1 MLHDLRIAVRQLL
14 RQPGLTVALI
24 ATLALGIGAT
34 TAIFSLI
41 NAVLLRP
48 LPYPQPDRLVRIW
61 GRFTQPDI
69 PRLRASEK
77 ELLDYQKN
85 FGSFA
90 AVAGYVYRDSNL
102 TTGDRPERVR
112 VCYVT
117 HEFWPVLDVKPVIGR
132 TFDAADDLPGAS
144 PVVVISNGLWRGRFA
159 GDPSIVGK
167 DVQINLT
174 PRTVIGVMPE
184 GFSYPDKAEVWS
196 PFGLDP
202 ANMPPRQERYLE
214 VVARM
219 IPGVSIDQAKADLRA
234 QTVQWPKW
242 WVGVYPD
249 DSGWDVDVIS
259 MLEQEVGDVRPAL
272 FVLLGAVGFVL
283 LITCANVGSML
294 LVRVESRSR
303 EILVRSALGAGRG
316 ALVRQSMLESV
327 VLALVGGM
335 VGLFAASWAIRLVV
349 LRFPAAIPRADG
361 VGLDARVVA
370 FAFGVTLVTALFVS
384 LLPAWRGARPNL
396 SQSLKE
402 VSASTTGG
410 ARQLSQRLLVVLQIS
425 LAIALLTGAGLMIGS
440 FFRLKSEAVGFTP
453 GGVLSMQI
461 SLPRARY
468 PDGGPQIAG
477 FFADLDRRLASERG
491 IAAAGV
497 ITHLPL
503 GGTNFTAT
511 LVAEGRPTVA
521 GTPQPEPGI
530 RSVTPGYFSAMR
542 IPVKKGR
549 TFTVSDDAQ
558 APRVAILD
566 QRLAANLWPGKE
578 PLGRRIRLG
587 PPDAI
592 EGTFPWHTVVGIVGD
607 VRDDGPTALPS
618 TEGNVYFPQPQQ
630 PDRTVFLAV
639 RAASGDP
646 EKLAGTVRAAIRAI
660 DRDQPV
666 GDVATLDQR
675 LADVLARPRLSAIL
689 LASFGALAL
698 ILAAVGIYSVVA
710 QMVVRRTGEIGL
722 RMALGGDRRTIL
734 NLLLRRGLVLVAIG
748 VAVGLGLAF
757 ALNRL
762 ITTLLYG
769 VGGGSVL
776 TYVAVVGL
784 LVAVAFAAILWPAR
798 RASLLDPIIALRQE

>member
-69 PRLRASEK
+69 PRVRASEK

-90 AVAGYVYRDSNL
+90 SVAGYVYRDTNL
-102 TTGDRPERVR
+102 NSGDQPERVR
-112 VCYVT
+112 VFYVT
-117 HEFWPVLDVKPVIGR
+117 HQFWPVLAVPPKIGR

-144 PVVVISNGLWRGRFA
+144 PVAVISYGLWHRRFG
-159 GDPSIVGK
+159 GDPGILGK
-167 DVQINLT
+167 DIQLNLT

-184 GFSYPDKAEVWS
+184 GFSYPDKADVWA

-219 IPGVSIDQAKADLRA
+219 IPGITIDQAKADLHA
-234 QTVQWPKW
+234 QTSQWPKW
-242 WVGVYPD
+242 WGAYPP
-249 DSGWDVDVIS
+249 DSGWDTDLVS
-259 MLEQEVGDVRPAL
+259 LLEQEVGDVRPAL

-303 EILVRSALGAGRG
+303 EILVRSALGAGRR

-327 VLALVGGM
+327 LLALVGGTI
-335 VGLFAASWAIRLVV
+335 GLFAAAWAIRIVV
-349 LRFPAAIPRADG
+349 LRFPAAIPRAEGVALDG
-361 VGLDARVVA
+361 RVVVFA
-370 FAFGVTLVTALFVS
+370 FAVTLVTALLVS

-402 VSASTTGG
+402 VSASMAGG
-410 ARQLSQRLLVVLQIS
+410 SRQLSQRVLVVLQIA

-453 GGVLSMQI
+453 EGVLSMQI

-497 ITHLPL
+497 VTHLPL

-511 LVAEGRPTVA
+511 LVAEGRPTIA
-521 GTPQPEPGI
+521 GRPQPEPGI
-530 RSVTPGYFSAMR
+530 RSVTPGYFSALR
-542 IPVKKGR
+542 IPLKKGR
-549 TFTVSDDAQ
+549 AFTASDDAQ
-558 APRVAILD
+558 ASMVAILD
-566 QRLAANLWPGKE
+566 ERLAANLWPGKE
-578 PLGRRIRLG
+578 PLGRRVRLG
-587 PPDAI
+587 PPDAE
-592 EGTFPWHTVVGIVGD
+592 EGTFPWRTVVGIVGD
-607 VRDDGPTALPS
+607 VRDEGPTALPS
-618 TEGNVYFPQPQQ
+618 TEGNVYFPEAQQ

-639 RAASGDP
+639 RSAGGDP

-666 GDVATLDQR
+666 GDVATLRKR

-722 RMALGGDRRTIL
+722 RMALGADRSTIL
-734 NLLLRRGLVLVAIG
+734 SLLTKRGLVLVAIG

-757 ALNRL
+757 ALTQL
-762 ITTLLYG
+762 ITKLLYG

-776 TYVAVVGL
+776 TYVLVVGL
-784 LVAVAFAAILWPAR
+784 LVGVALAAILWPAR